1 MLFGEKGYKEF
12 EYDEQIAKWAE
23 CAKKRVVEFLP
34 IQLTCKSGSNARV
47 HGLLELMSC
56 LITQA
61 VTLQML
67 NYQMFSEALW
77 IKLI

>member
-23 CAKKRVVEFLP
+23 CAKKKSVEFLP
-34 IQLTCKSGSNARV
+34 IQLTCKSGSNARA

-61 VTLQML
+61 ATSQIL
-67 NYQMFSEALW
+67 NYLIFSSALW